1 MNSYLAGVLAGIGA
15 VMLAAAIAKYRSRN
29 LPTSLAEKA
38 EALSKRRARMLP
50 PLAAIFLAQQASYF
64 STPATMAPRP
74 VDTVKISAWLLLS
87 IVLLAA
93 LATKGFW
100 FHSKEVRD
108 LIDDENTRAN
118 RNHAMRSGFLFAMG
132 AGICVYV
139 MTMFEPVTAREAV
152 HIIMSAGIATALI
165 QWGFLERRAYQDA

>member
-38 EALSKRRARMLP
+38 ESRSKRRARMLP
-50 PLAAIFLAQQASYF
+50 PLAASYLAQQASYF

>member
-1 MNSYLAGVLAGIGA
+1 MNSYLAGVLVGIGA
-15 VMLAAAIAKYRSRN
+15 VLLAAAIAKFRNRN
-29 LPTSLAEKA
+29 LPKNLAAQA
-38 EALSKRRARMLP
+38 EVLSKRRARMLP
-50 PLAAIFLAQQASYF
+50 PLAVIFLAQQASYF
-64 STPATMAPRP
+64 SMPATTAPRA

-118 RNHAMRSGFLFAMG
+118 RSHAMRTGFLFAMG

-152 HIIMSAGIATALI
+152 HIMMSAGIATALI

>member
-1 MNSYLAGVLAGIGA
+1 MNAYLAGVLVGIAA
-15 VMLAAAIAKYRSRN
+15 VLLTAAIAKFRTRN
-29 LPTSLAEKA
+29 LPMNVAEQA
-38 EALSKRRARMLP
+38 EVLSKRRARMLV

-64 STPATMAPRP
+64 STPATTAPRT

-118 RNHAMRSGFLFAMG
+118 RALAMRSGFLFAMG
-132 AGICVYV
+132 AGALVYV
-139 MTMFEPVTAREAV
+139 LTMFEPVSAREAV
-152 HIIMSAGIATALI
+152 HIMMSAGIGGALVH
-165 QWGFLERRAYQDA
+165 WGFLERRAYRDA

>member
-1 MNSYLAGVLAGIGA
+1 MNAYLAGVLVGIGA
-15 VMLAAAIAKYRSRN
+15 VLLGAAIAKFRSRHLMGSN
-29 LPTSLAEKA
+29 AEKA
-38 EALSKRRARMLP
+38 EVLSKRRARMLP

-64 STPATMAPRP
+64 STSSITAPRT
-74 VDTVKISAWLLLS
+74 VDTVKIAAWLILS
-87 IVLLAA
+87 MVLLAA

-118 RNHAMRSGFLFAMG
+118 RSQAMRTGFLFAMG

-139 MTMFEPVTAREAV
+139 VTMFEPVTAKEAI
-152 HIIMSAGIATALI
+152 HIMMSAGIGTALI